1 MIVILYL
8 TENLLKMKKIFLSLF
23 TAAILFGCNSQDSAT
38 TTEDHSDHEHATA
51 THDAPDQDH
60 ATTAGVTTL
69 ETGVPS
75 LNDGAKWKA
84 DASTNE
90 NVANLK
96 SIIDRFKTNAD
107 PAVEDYHAFQAS
119 FTDGISKM
127 VKECKMQG
135 PDHDALHVWLEP
147 LMKDNKELKEQNSKE
162 ALAATFS
169 TINERVN
176 IYPQYF
182 E

>member
-1 MIVILYL
+1 
-8 TENLLKMKKIFLSLF
+8 MKKILLSLF
-23 TAAILFGCNSQDSAT
+23 TVAILFGCNSQDST
-38 TTEDHSDHEHATA
+38 TAMEDHSDHDHAATQTEADHEHA
-51 THDAPDQDH
+51 AP
-60 ATTAGVTTL
+60 GGETTL
-69 ETGVPS
+69 ATGVPQ
-75 LNDGAKWKA
+75 LNDGAKWEA

-96 SIIDRFKTNAD
+96 SIIDRFKTNTD

-135 PDHDALHVWLEP
+135 ADHDALHVWLEP
-147 LMKDNKELKEQNSKE
+147 LMKDNKEMKELDSKE
-162 ALAATFS
+162 SLAATFS

>member
-1 MIVILYL
+1 
-8 TENLLKMKKIFLSLF
+8 MKKILLSLF
-23 TAAILFGCNSQDSAT
+23 TVAILFGCNSQDST
-38 TTEDHSDHEHATA
+38 TVAEDHT
-51 THDAPDQDH
+51 DQDH
-60 ATTAGVTTL
+60 AAATQTDVPPGGETTL
-69 ETGVPS
+69 STGVPE

-96 SIIDRFKTNAD
+96 SIIDRFKTNED

-135 PDHDALHVWLEP
+135 ADHDALHVWLEP
-147 LMKDNKELKEQNSKE
+147 MMKDNKEMKDLDSKE
-162 ALAATFS
+162 SLAASFNTL
-169 TINERVN
+169 NQRVD

>member
-1 MIVILYL
+1 
-8 TENLLKMKKIFLSLF
+8 MKKIFLSIL
-23 TAAILFGCNSQDSAT
+23 TAAILFGCNSGDSAT
-38 TTEDHSDHEHATA
+38 ADEDHAEHEHTAATQDAGDQEHATPG
-51 THDAPDQDH
+51 DE
-60 ATTAGVTTL
+60 TAL
-69 ETGVPS
+69 ATGVPQ
-75 LNDGAKWKA
+75 LNDGAKWNA

-90 NVANLK
+90 NVVNLK

-119 FTDGISKM
+119 FTDGIGKM

-135 PDHDALHVWLEP
+135 ADHDALHVWLEP
-147 LMKDNKELKEQNSKE
+147 LMKDNKEMKELDSKE
-162 ALAATFS
+162 SLAASFN
-169 TINERVN
+169 TISQRVD

>member
-8 TENLLKMKKIFLSLF
+8 TEKKHKMKKIFLSLF
-23 TAAILFGCNSQDSAT
+23 TVAILFGCNSQDST
-38 TTEDHSDHEHATA
+38 TVAEDSSDHAAASTDDA
-51 THDAPDQDH
+51 THEHVAPPS
-60 ATTAGVTTL
+60 GETTL
-69 ETGVPS
+69 ATGVPT

-96 SIIDRFKTNAD
+96 SIINNFKTNAD

-119 FTDGISKM
+119 FTDGLSKM

-135 PDHDALHVWLEP
+135 ADHDALHVWLEP
-147 LMKDNKELKEQNSKE
+147 LMKDNKEMKELDSKE
-162 ALAATFS
+162 SLAASFNTLS
-169 TINERVN
+169 QRVD

>member
-1 MIVILYL
+1 MR
-8 TENLLKMKKIFLSLF
+8 KIFLSLF
-23 TAAILFGCNSQDSAT
+23 TAAILFGCNSQNSAT
-38 TTEDHSDHEHATA
+38 SAEEHSDNDHTAA
-51 THDAPDQDH
+51 THDAGDQEH
-60 ATTAGVTTL
+60 ATTAGVTL
-69 ETGVPS
+69 ATGVPS
-75 LNDGAKWKA
+75 LNDGAKWKS

-147 LMKDNKELKEQNSKE
+147 LMKDNKELKEQDSKE

>member
-1 MIVILYL
+1 
-8 TENLLKMKKIFLSLF
+8 MKKIFLSFF
-23 TAAILFGCNSQDSAT
+23 TAAILFGCNSTDSKTVADDHADHDHAAATQDA
-38 TTEDHSDHEHATA
+38 DAHEHAA
-51 THDAPDQDH
+51 TSA
-60 ATTAGVTTL
+60 ALA
-69 ETGVPS
+69 TGVPE
-75 LNDGAKWKA
+75 LNNGAKWKA

-96 SIIDRFKTNAD
+96 SIIDRFKTNTD
-107 PAVEDYHAFQAS
+107 PTVEDYHAFQAS

-147 LMKDNKELKEQNSKE
+147 LMKDNKELKEQDSKE

>member
-1 MIVILYL
+1 
-8 TENLLKMKKIFLSLF
+8 MKKIFLSLF
-23 TAAILFGCNSQDSAT
+23 TVAILFGCNSQDST
-38 TTEDHSDHEHATA
+38 TVAEDHT
-51 THDAPDQDH
+51 DQDH
-60 ATTAGVTTL
+60 AAAIQTDVASGGETTL
-69 ETGVPS
+69 TTGVPS

-96 SIIDRFKTNAD
+96 SIINNFKTNAD

-119 FTDGISKM
+119 FTDGLSKM

-135 PDHDALHVWLEP
+135 ADHDALHVWLEP
-147 LMKDNKELKEQNSKE
+147 LMKDNKEMKDLDSKE
-162 ALAATFS
+162 SLATS
-169 TINERVN
+169 LTTINERVN